1 MTQHSRRAVRRPDG
15 RARSVGLGALVWIAG
30 LAAGLYAVVTLAAH
44 FNCSSGARGAV
55 CRPQGT
61 WLGAGLV
68 LAVIVTVGVASVL
81 VRDARSARGVLL
93 RLLIALVV
101 LAAISVGSHALIATS

>member
-1 MTQHSRRAVRRPDG
+1 MAQHSRRAVRFDG
-15 RARSVGLGALVWIAG
+15 RARSAGLGALVWIAG
-30 LAAGLYAVVTLAAH
+30 LAAGLYAVLTLAAH
-44 FNCSSGARGAV
+44 VNCSSGAHGTV

-68 LAVIVTVGVASVL
+68 VAVIVTVGVASVL

-101 LAAISVGSHALIATS
+101 LAVISVGSYALIATS